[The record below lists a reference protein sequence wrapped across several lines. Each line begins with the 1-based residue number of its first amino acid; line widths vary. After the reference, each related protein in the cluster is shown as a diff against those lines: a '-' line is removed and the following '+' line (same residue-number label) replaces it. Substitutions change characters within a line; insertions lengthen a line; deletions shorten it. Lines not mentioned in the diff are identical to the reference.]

1 VRAGRIHCAM
11 VSPSPAL
18 GRPTGRAS
26 QRRENVWRY
35 TERHRPGVA
44 ALFVS
49 FLLMTKKEILGLL
62 APSIVFLWVTV
73 YLFLYADFYTP
84 GEKDQ
89 LRAMQQKKV
98 AEMVRKVE
106 SGEYPQK
113 LEVILAAVYHQE
125 HDIQDIESKFHADKA
140 RRMGWY
146 MLTGIAAQFYVV
158 FRIKAGRKNATA
170 KI

>member
-1 VRAGRIHCAM
+1 MLVASGAAR
-11 VSPSPAL
+11 VSS
-18 GRPTGRAS
+18 G
-26 QRRENVWRY
+26 
-35 TERHRPGVA
+35 
-44 ALFVS
+44 VS

-62 APSIVFLWVTV
+62 APSIVFLWVAA
-73 YLFLYADFYTP
+73 YLFLYADFYSL

-98 AEMVRKVE
+98 AEMVRKIQ

-140 RRMGWY
+140 RQLGWAV
-146 MLTGIAAQFYVV
+146 LFGIAVQFYVI
-158 FRIKAGRKNATA
+158 FRVKARRNNATA
-170 KI
+170 KS

>member
-1 VRAGRIHCAM
+1 M
-11 VSPSPAL
+11 
-18 GRPTGRAS
+18 
-26 QRRENVWRY
+26 
-35 TERHRPGVA
+35 RPGRVA
-44 ALFVS
+44 CHFGHLGPPASLSSTVS

-62 APSIVFLWVTV
+62 APSIVFLWVAA
-73 YLFLYADFYTP
+73 YLFLYADFYSP

-98 AEMVRKVE
+98 AEMVRKIQ

-140 RRMGWY
+140 RQLGWAV
-146 MLTGIAAQFYVV
+146 LLGIAAQFYVV
-158 FRIKAGRKNATA
+158 FRVKAGRKNATA
-170 KI
+170 KS